1 MHQLWQ
7 QAADTYFFPEQFRLN
22 LQNCIMVSRTV
33 TFIMQ
38 SNKSSINNFDYW
50 YQGYIKKWQSDS
62 FMIWARDSRNV
73 IEKQGDLSL
82 YSEVRGQIVASYVG
96 CAFTGWANSRLFS
109 SNDAIRSSIPKEYL
123 NSHVVQHGTLIIERR
138 WVANSLPATEIL
150 EAMAHVYG
158 ELQKATI
165 DLTQRAEM
173 PLPRWLRN
181 GLPHAMR
188 ALAMDRAAYVSLA
201 DGSTYGYRLFQ
212 KPKQNLEETTTMAL
226 EKRYGPL
233 KKILNSRFGDT
244 LQEQADYLFKLA
256 TVILLRDGY
265 HVGIA
270 LLMGDGEVT
279 LVPLNFPDRS
289 AKYVI
294 TRELAKYA
302 VATGATS
309 VFMINEAWTVS
320 ENNAPPSGF
329 ASDSKCREEALVLD
343 AANNKGEHLSI
354 GARFN
359 RRLLNKKKVKRIEQP
374 SSTVPDLHSV
384 MMPFLQG
391 WSALTDEA
399 LKAFIEAEENFYG
412 RSLRDK

>member
-1 MHQLWQ
+1 MTW
-7 QAADTYFFPEQFRLN
+7 
-22 LQNCIMVSRTV
+22 S
-33 TFIMQ
+33 
-38 SNKSSINNFDYW
+38 K
-50 YQGYIKKWQSDS
+50 
-62 FMIWARDSRNV
+62 DSRNV

-82 YSEVRGQIVASYVG
+82 YSEVRGKIVASYVG
-96 CAFTGWANSRLFS
+96 CTFTDWVNSRLFS

-138 WVANSLPATEIL
+138 WVANSLPNTEIL

-173 PLPRWLRN
+173 PLPKWLRN

-201 DGSTYGYRLFQ
+201 DSSTYGYRLFQ
-212 KPKQNLEETTTMAL
+212 KPIQNLEETTTMAL

-233 KKILNSRFGDT
+233 KKILNSRVGDT
-244 LQEQADYLFKLA
+244 LQEQAEYLFKLA

-265 HVGIA
+265 HSGIA
-270 LLMGDGEVT
+270 LLVGDGKVNLT
-279 LVPLNFPDRS
+279 PLNFPDRS

-302 VATGATS
+302 VAIGATS

-329 ASDSKCREEALVLD
+329 ASESKRREEALVLD

-359 RRLLNKKKVKRIEQP
+359 RRLLNKQKIKRIEQP

-384 MMPFLQG
+384 MIPFLQG
-391 WSALTDEA
+391 WSVLTDET